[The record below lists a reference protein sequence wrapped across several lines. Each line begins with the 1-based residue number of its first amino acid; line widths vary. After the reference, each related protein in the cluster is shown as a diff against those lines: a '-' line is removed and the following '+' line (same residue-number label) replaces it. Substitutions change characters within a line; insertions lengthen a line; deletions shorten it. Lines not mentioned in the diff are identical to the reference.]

1 MLINQLQKQ
10 QVNNVV
16 FFEEGVRLADG
27 GKSNYVE
34 IIRIKEE
41 TKETDKNKRRL
52 AYKMNVEGQK
62 IVKGKNTIANNN
74 GNVRKALNE
83 KGQAFRKRNKK
94 LYVPK
99 SRNLKKHL
107 NKKIKRIK
115 HIVQFFLCV
124 NNFQFA

>member
-1 MLINQLQKQ
+1 MLLNQLQKQ

-16 FFEEGVRLADG
+16 FFEEGVKLADG

-34 IIRIKEE
+34 IIKLKEE
-41 TKETDKNKRRL
+41 IKETDRNKNRL

-62 IVKGKNTIANNN
+62 IVRGKNTIANNN
-74 GNVRKALNE
+74 SNVRKALNE
-83 KGQAFRKRNKK
+83 KGQAFRKRDKK

-115 HIVQFFLCV
+115 HIVQSFLCV
-124 NNFQFA
+124 NNFQLA